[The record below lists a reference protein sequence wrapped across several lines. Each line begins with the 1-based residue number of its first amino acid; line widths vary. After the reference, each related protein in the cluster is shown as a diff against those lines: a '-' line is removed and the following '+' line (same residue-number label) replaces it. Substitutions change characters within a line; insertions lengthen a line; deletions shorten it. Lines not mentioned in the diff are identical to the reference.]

1 MRVPWLGEGP
11 VIWSPVGPCWALK
24 PGLRGQGGTLGHE
37 GLPPNPVT
45 TADLSPAPSSA
56 LRLPAAG
63 TAGSLPWFHPVTWPN
78 HDEGMGKHP
87 PTPKKGPLNSG
98 GAGCWA
104 PI

>member
-56 LRLPAAG
+56 LRLPAAILNFPR
-63 TAGSLPWFHPVTWPN
+63 ALHLPWRK
-78 HDEGMGKHP
+78 ERP
-87 PTPKKGPLNSG
+87 PCLAASASGRLPLAQVQEACFWSLLK
-98 GAGCWA
+98 
-104 PI
+104 